1 MATYYD
7 PRQDS
12 TIFSVYSQAYRTQ
25 QQEKEQKEAEEAQ
38 KTSDV
43 MGYGK
48 LGVQLLEGMRADRMR
63 EAQLLLSQRD
73 PDSVTGMKYDLNEE
87 GPTGGWWSK
96 IKHRYRK
103 AEDRVKLSERTPEAK
118 IKIAETEQLSQLS
131 DPDFRYGEFDPVKY
145 QKDLDK
151 KAKEFQEITKG
162 GMKIERERYYSSPE
176 LKAKEAKRKAMKDIA
191 EDARLNKIESDVYSQ
206 YKKRFESMPMD
217 QAQLELGI
225 VEPIKPQSPG
235 MASVARTD
243 EFEFSGRTPKYQP
256 TQGFNISAEERDAL
270 VAGKL
275 QDYDFESPGV
285 SESQLAGRISGS
297 RQRLTPTTDPFVDTA
312 LGARDEVGRAAVRLG
327 NLETQEIDL
336 LEQAQGDLA
345 SYQFKGGSRVSDV
358 EGFTDPN
365 EGLVPDTISPRV
377 AYDSSYA
384 DEFMNKAV
392 ATDKID
398 SDTSDLVPP
407 FRRTDPSIY
416 GREGY
421 ETQQILKGNYAVDT
435 PQADLPESV
444 RGRMGK
450 ELVDKVI
457 LEDAMDLPEY
467 DSFGELIK
475 ARDAAEKGTGLY
487 KGLQGQINELFK
499 RGGGTYEG
507 ASKAFGTVDLG
518 SDLRQAGEATE
529 GLASAIEA
537 VDVGEDVASATAE
550 TGGKGVPG
558 LGEVLAAKD
567 LYSAW
572 GGEGTQ
578 TDKVGATVETAGDL
592 ASTYAISSG
601 NPYAMAAGG
610 IYKAGKFAWDL
621 LT

>member
-12 TIFSVYSQAYRTQ
+12 TVFSVYSRAYRTRE
-25 QQEKEQKEAEEAQ
+25 QEKEEEELEKSRKATMAKEVIGLAGRYDHYKRLKSMQETQ
-38 KTSDV
+38 
-43 MGYGK
+43 M
-48 LGVQLLEGMRADRMR
+48 LLN
-63 EAQLLLSQRD
+63 QRD
-73 PDSVTGMKYDLNEE
+73 PESATGFKYRLDET
-87 GPTGGWWSK
+87 PRKKGWKGWL
-96 IKHRYRK
+96 KHRYRK
-103 AEDRVKLSERTPEAK
+103 PQDRVILEERSPEVIKKRAIENAK
-118 IKIAETEQLSQLS
+118 FEKEQLSQLS
-131 DPDFRYGEFDPVKY
+131 NPDFWHGTPKTEKELAQDLRRRAIENRAIDIDNKKY
-145 QKDLDK
+145 QESVFKSE
-151 KAKEFQEITKG
+151 KERLTN
-162 GMKIERERYYSSPE
+162 MPIE
-176 LKAKEAKRKAMKDIA
+176 
-191 EDARLNKIESDVYSQ
+191 
-206 YKKRFESMPMD
+206 

-235 MASVARTD
+235 MESVARTD
-243 EFEFSGRTPKYQP
+243 EFGFSGKTPKY
-256 TQGFNISAEERDAL
+256 TETKWRDDWVAEQL
-270 VAGKL
+270 K
-275 QDYDFESPGV
+275 DYDFESPGV

-297 RQRLTPTTDPFVDTA
+297 RQRLTPATDPFVDTA

-327 NLETQEIDL
+327 NLENQKIDL
-336 LEQAQGDLA
+336 LEQAQDDLA

-377 AYDSSYA
+377 AYDRSYA
-384 DEFMNKAV
+384 DEYMNKAI
-392 ATDKID
+392 ATDKIG
-398 SDTSDLVPP
+398 SDTSDLTPP
-407 FRRTDPSIY
+407 YRRTDPSIY
-416 GREGY
+416 GREAY
-421 ETQQILKGNYAVDT
+421 EVQAINKGNFAIDT

-444 RGRMGK
+444 RSTMGK
-450 ELVDKVI
+450 ELVDKAI
-457 LEDAMDLPEY
+457 LEDTMDLPVY

-487 KGLQGQINELFK
+487 KGLQSQINELFK

-518 SDLRQAGEATE
+518 SDLRQVGEATE
-529 GLASAIEA
+529 GLASAVEA
-537 VDVGEDVASATAE
+537 VDAGEDIASATAE
-550 TGGKGVPG
+550 TGGKSLPG
-558 LGEVLAAKD
+558 LSEALAAKD

-578 TDKVGATVETAGDL
+578 TDKVGATIETGADL
-592 ASTYAISSG
+592 ASTYAIGSG